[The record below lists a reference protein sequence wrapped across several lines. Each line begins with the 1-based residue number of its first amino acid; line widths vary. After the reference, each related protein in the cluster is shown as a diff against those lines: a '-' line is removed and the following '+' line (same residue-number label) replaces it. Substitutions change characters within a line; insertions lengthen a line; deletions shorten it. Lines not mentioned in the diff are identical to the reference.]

1 MAEKPEYIE
10 IQAGE
15 DILRVAHENNK
26 WLGAIDI
33 AHKAPVKV
41 TIKRLFKFRNEE
53 FEGGRKASG
62 WALEFEKASKPMIVN
77 ATNATTLYKKYG
89 KTPEELIGKTIT
101 LVVEKLKREFNGK
114 THGIRIQ

>member
-1 MAEKPEYIE
+1 MAEYVELK
-10 IQAGE
+10 AGE
-15 DILRVAHENNK
+15 DIMRVARANNK

-33 AHKAPVKV
+33 IATAPVQV
-41 TIKRLFKFRNEE
+41 TIKKLFKFKDAE

-62 WALEFEKASKPMIVN
+62 WALEFEKGTKAMIIN
-77 ATNATTLYKKYG
+77 STNATTLYTKYG

-114 THGIRIQ
+114 THGVRIQ